1 MNLPRRSVEPER
13 FEVVVAGVVPQ
24 TARVTSFEL
33 RDPTGAALPEF
44 TAGAHVDVHL
54 PNGLVRS
61 YSLYGDARE
70 RDAYR
75 IAVLRE
81 AGGSGGSA
89 WMHERV
95 RAGDTL
101 TIAPPVNR
109 FEIDEGGDE
118 HILIAGGI
126 GITPIMAM
134 AYRLDELALSFRLH
148 YCARSADDAA
158 FAGEVTSRFGERVT
172 MQLDGGDAARRIDLA
187 GLLADRAP
195 GSHVYV
201 CGPRGLI
208 DATRA
213 AARHWPRGTVHF
225 ELFGTG
231 AVPGAAVSDDRPFDV
246 HLRRRRMD
254 LTVPAGRSLLDVLL
268 EAGVGVTAVC
278 HEGFCG
284 TCTTRYVAGNVDHRD
299 GVLDD
304 DERKSTLQVC
314 VSRGR
319 AGDTLVL
326 DL

>member
-1 MNLPRRSVEPER
+1 MSVPRGAAGPGRLP
-13 FEVVVAGVVPQ
+13 VVVADVVPQ
-24 TARVTSFEL
+24 TARVTAFAL
-33 RDPTGAALPEF
+33 RDPGGAPLPEF

-54 PNGLVRS
+54 PRGLVRS
-61 YSLYGDARE
+61 YSLCGDARE
-70 RDAYR
+70 RDVYC

-81 AGGSGGSA
+81 AGGAGGSA

-101 TIAPPVNR
+101 MISPPVNR

-126 GITPIMAM
+126 GITPIMSM
-134 AYRLDELALSFRLH
+134 AYRLDELALPFRLS
-148 YCARSADDAA
+148 YCARSAADAA
-158 FAGEVTSRFGERVT
+158 FAAELTRRFGERVT
-172 MQLDGGDAARRIDLA
+172 LQLSGGDAARRIDLTA
-187 GLLADRAP
+187 LLADRAP

-225 ELFGTG
+225 ELFGS
-231 AVPGAAVSDDRPFDV
+231 GAAPAVGEDRPFDV

-254 LTVPAGRSLLDVLL
+254 LSVPAGRSLLEALL

-284 TCTTRYVAGNVDHRD
+284 TCTTRYVAGSVDHRD

-304 DERKSTLQVC
+304 DERKTSLQVC